1 MSEELFQDDAPAAAV
16 ALTESQGMVAV
27 FPEDEQLATTAYQPR
42 ADARMVMYARGKLVA
57 FAPHATQELIE
68 HPQWMHVPGA
78 AYYAYGLLHWQERY
92 IPFIHLES
100 VLLAYPAFDP
110 AVMPPCAL
118 VLAYQNAPREP
129 LQYGAIA
136 VHDIPYSQAVSDADF
151 SPLPSDSDMWE
162 ELAISCFRQQEG
174 QIVPILD
181 AAKIFSKYHG

>member
-78 AYYAYGLLHWQERY
+78 AYYAYGLMHWQDRH

-110 AVMPPCAL
+110 TATPPFAL

-136 VHDIPYSQAVSDADF
+136 VHDIPYSRAVSDADF

-162 ELAISCFRQQEG
+162 ELAVSCFRQQG

-181 AAKIFSKYHG
+181 AAKIFSEYHG